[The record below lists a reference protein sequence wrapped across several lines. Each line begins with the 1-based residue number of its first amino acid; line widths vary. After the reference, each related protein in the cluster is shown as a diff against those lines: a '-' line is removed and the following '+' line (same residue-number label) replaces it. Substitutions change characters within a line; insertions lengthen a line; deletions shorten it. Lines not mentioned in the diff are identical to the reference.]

1 MADGGSL
8 GEEEFEPA
16 DKPADFPPGSNRWT
30 GLYGH
35 PARGHG
41 RVGRASAY
49 CGGMGEIVVVYEL
62 DKPMA
67 RRSSPGI
74 PAGEERSVRKVHAAP
89 SAPGAPS
96 STGPRTLCGKDTFA
110 MQTACWKPSAHPGAP
125 WYPVQY
131 VSVVCSDC
139 DAVIET

>member
-1 MADGGSL
+1 M
-8 GEEEFEPA
+8 
-16 DKPADFPPGSNRWT
+16 
-30 GLYGH
+30 GLDSH
-35 PARGHG
+35 PTRC
-41 RVGRASAY
+41 REQVGRPAAY

-62 DKPMA
+62 DNPMA
-67 RRSSPGI
+67 KRSSLGI
-74 PAGEERSVRKVHAAP
+74 ATGEERPVRKLHAAP
-89 SAPGAPS
+89 SAPGEPS
-96 STGPRTLCGKDTFA
+96 ATGPRTLCGKDTFA